1 MTKSQINRWAAIAPL
16 ILSGAALALVV
27 KAVTTG
33 WERNLRDEG
42 MAAHLFQV
50 LVAAQIPLVALFL
63 ATADRNRMQAMVK
76 WLALD
81 MAAIALAC
89 APVAIFHL

>member
-1 MTKSQINRWAAIAPL
+1 MTRSQINRWAGITPL

-27 KAVTTG
+27 AAVTTG

-42 MAAHLFQV
+42 VAAHLFQ
-50 LVAAQIPLVALFL
+50 LLIAAQIPGFALFL
-63 ATADRNRMQAMVK
+63 ATADRSRVQAMVK

-81 MAAIALAC
+81 VAAIALAF
-89 APVAIFHL
+89 APVVIFHL